1 MDEDIDNQSEAIS
14 EAMGNMKQTLHDL
27 RLNDAI
33 HRQEIRKMERDN
45 GKMEKRMAELKNT
58 IANLEKQKA
67 VDEQYLMK
75 QQEIITK
82 SEMAE
87 EIDNALSNGQ
97 PSKSSKNVSIGKFRT
112 IGFEFNKSYSLFQ
125 RPTKK
130 D

>member
-1 MDEDIDNQSEAIS
+1 MDEDIDNQSEALS
-14 EAMGNMKQTLHDL
+14 ESMGNMKQTLHDL
-27 RLNDAI
+27 RLSDAI

-45 GKMEKRMAELKNT
+45 DKMEKRMAELKNT

-87 EIDNALSNGQ
+87 EIDNALNNGQ
-97 PSKSSKNVSIGKFRT
+97 SSKSTKNVSIGKF
-112 IGFEFNKSYSLFQ
+112 
-125 RPTKK
+125 
-130 D
+130 